1 MLIHTAIQIK
11 TILRS
16 PTVQGVFVVWV
27 VPLAPTL
34 TINDTLHDLLQPHH
48 VDELRVGSRG
58 QEVQQRR
65 WRFRWRYL
73 QQSLLQLLAEGQFS
87 GCLAAGLVVHR
98 SHAGGTGKGGGAD
111 STYPD
116 ASHTSCSCCLHVC
129 QVHVDSRRRARTLRD
144 PHLLAGSLHHT
155 KQKGKSSVTHIIH
168 SLVLCTIL
176 MKRYFKTWFKHQEKK
191 KEEQP

>member
-1 MLIHTAIQIK
+1 MFFFLTFDLSIRCQCLS
-11 TILRS
+11 ILKFKSR
-16 PTVQGVFVVWV
+16 PYCAALLWQGVFVVWV

-73 QQSLLQLLAEGQFS
+73 QQGLLQLLAEGQFS
-87 GCLAAGLVVHR
+87 GCLAAGLVVQR

-129 QVHVDSRRRARTLRD
+129 QVHVDSRGRA
-144 PHLLAGSLHHT
+144 
-155 KQKGKSSVTHIIH
+155 
-168 SLVLCTIL
+168 
-176 MKRYFKTWFKHQEKK
+176 
-191 KEEQP
+191 